1 MAVAEA
7 CIIKSFRRGY
17 ISCNLYYSKYSHSVS
32 VQNQSYKMDFICKV
46 IRYFHRI
53 IIVLL
58 CSNSICKKLHQV
70 SLTIWIFIYPIFQRI
85 FRKIQTL

>member
-1 MAVAEA
+1 
-7 CIIKSFRRGY
+7 
-17 ISCNLYYSKYSHSVS
+17 
-32 VQNQSYKMDFICKV
+32 MDLICKV
-46 IRYFHRI
+46 IRYFHCI

>member
-1 MAVAEA
+1 
-7 CIIKSFRRGY
+7 
-17 ISCNLYYSKYSHSVS
+17 
-32 VQNQSYKMDFICKV
+32 MDFIFKV
-46 IRYFHRI
+46 IRYFHCI